1 MTRLTYIEF
10 DLAQILEGENF
21 AEFCLFYRL
30 FHRSRLP

>member
-21 AEFCLFYRL
+21 AEFCLFYR
-30 FHRSRLP
+30 SRLP